1 MEAEVVVIFT
11 PLINI
16 SSAQG
21 WESHRTRYLGSPE
34 VTDGTAEEVVDTN
47 PSINIVF
54 RHEDI
59 TISFKVIELIMEK
72 TCEGTA
78 YSHLYYKRELRNYYV
93 TIPVILSAEPAN
105 VHDIGH

>member
-1 MEAEVVVIFT
+1 M
-11 PLINI
+11 
-16 SSAQG
+16 
-21 WESHRTRYLGSPE
+21 
-34 VTDGTAEEVVDTN
+34 
-47 PSINIVF
+47 
-54 RHEDI
+54 I

-78 YSHLYYKRELRNYYV
+78 SSHLYYKRELRNYYV